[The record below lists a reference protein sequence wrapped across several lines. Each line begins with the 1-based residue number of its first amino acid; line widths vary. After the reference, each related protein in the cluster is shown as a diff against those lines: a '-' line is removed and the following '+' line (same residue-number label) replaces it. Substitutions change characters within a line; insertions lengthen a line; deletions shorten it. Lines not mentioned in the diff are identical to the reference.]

1 MVSARPL
8 RARQFIPME
17 AVFFDKDGTLVE
29 DVPYNTDAGNMRL
42 AAGAA
47 IALQLLHANGFRLIV
62 ISNQSGVARG
72 YFSEQ
77 ALEGVECRL
86 RELIKEAGA
95 PLAGFYYCPHHP
107 DGIVPGYAIACDC
120 RKPAPGMILRAAA
133 EQGIDL
139 NKSWM
144 IGDILDDIE
153 SAHRAGCAAILLD
166 NGNETEWRV
175 GADRVPDHIASGLEQ
190 AARYIIEE
198 RA

>member
-1 MVSARPL
+1 M
-8 RARQFIPME
+8 Q
-17 AVFFDKDGTLVE
+17 AVFFDKDGTLIE
-29 DVPYNTDAGNMRL
+29 DAPYNIDPARIRL

-47 IALQLLHANGFRLIV
+47 TALQLLHAAGYQLIV

-72 YFSEQ
+72 YFPEQ
-77 ALEGVECRL
+77 ALEPVERRL
-86 RELIKEAGA
+86 RELMEQAGA

-107 DGIVPGYAIACDC
+107 DGIVHGYAVVCDC

-139 NKSWM
+139 NQSWV

-153 SAHRAGCAAILLD
+153 SAHRAGCRAILLD
-166 NGNETEWRV
+166 NGHETEWRV
-175 GADRVPDHIASGLEQ
+175 ATERVPDHIASGLAE

-198 RA
+198 RG